1 MLAAA
6 GIVAFAKT
14 VLLTQQQAIPPVV
27 HFKRLHPLVTGLKA
41 GADEATRMGHTY
53 TEEVNVRGFPA
64 LFPMAASPLAGVSR
78 TQSCPT
84 GVSAFGFGGTM
95 AHLIVDAQPLATL
108 DRVRAPLRY
117 VHTVSFPWQPTAEDN
132 PAEKF
137 QEYGELALG
146 YLEGMVRACVEPHVH
161 VEADLPRGGDVFA
174 AGLSRD
180 GAHTV
185 RSRALTSPC
194 LCCVARARCLLTRAG
209 LPRQVCRELAERLGM
224 DLPLEV
230 LQSNPTISRLAE
242 AVLQRGL
249 VARAASGFSVAA
261 LVRSFMDL
269 QATRQV
275 VDPRRGRPPNAARNP
290 GRMVFVLAGPRSGST
305 LTQLVLNMHPALY
318 AGQEL
323 YLLQFYTMQERA
335 QRLASR
341 ELSSWVF
348 EGMRKT
354 IMELRRCSL
363 EDADALLEEL
373 ADLPTQDVYS
383 ILQAWCGGRTLV
395 DKTPPYIWSLDTLRR
410 AETLFEEVSYIHVYR
425 HPYANIAS
433 MAAEAI
439 NRDFIADAA
448 GGAAAPDWAEKVRA
462 GRWTHARVRLRLF
475 PRLACCAHA
484 ARVPLPAHAQLD
496 EALWSESE
504 ALWAQGNANV
514 MQFFEELPPSRRMRL
529 AYEDLLRA
537 PEATSRALCTFL
549 RLPYEP
555 AMSAP
560 YTAANMATF
569 EPAAAGGLGA
579 GDPKLRQNTGID
591 ASMADAWHG
600 TKVPRPL
607 TPFAAHVAKSLG
619 YALPP
624 WKEPALRPEAPP
636 ELQRLNTA
644 TGGTPVIFMH
654 GLAGAL
660 THVRALATALPA
672 PAIGVRMT
680 LATRELP
687 SMDALAAAYAQALR
701 CLELPPRIFIAAA
714 DDFGARLG
722 HALLQQLDAARG
734 RGGAGETT
742 PAVVSL
748 VLLDSCLAGPLC
760 TRMPPATRAL
770 WELALEGAALSGSP
784 APAEAAFQ
792 TSMDGCADEDEALEL
807 LAAAFKPD
815 DMPLPEWDVAAMH
828 LLQCVLRNV
837 PKGGERRG
845 GEGARALLLCS
856 DTGAAERFDA
866 RSARLW
872 AGELRTEHLAG
883 LGNLLA
889 ADAAPTVAQALHK
902 YMRAH
907 TRKR

>member
-1 MLAAA
+1 L
-6 GIVAFAKT
+6 
-14 VLLTQQQAIPPVV
+14 
-27 HFKRLHPLVTGLKA
+27 
-41 GADEATRMGHTY
+41 
-53 TEEVNVRGFPA
+53 
-64 LFPMAASPLAGVSR
+64 
-78 TQSCPT
+78 
-84 GVSAFGFGGTM
+84 
-95 AHLIVDAQPLATL
+95 
-108 DRVRAPLRY
+108 
-117 VHTVSFPWQPTAEDN
+117 
-132 PAEKF
+132 
-137 QEYGELALG
+137 
-146 YLEGMVRACVEPHVH
+146 
-161 VEADLPRGGDVFA
+161 
-174 AGLSRD
+174 
-180 GAHTV
+180 
-185 RSRALTSPC
+185 
-194 LCCVARARCLLTRAG
+194 
-209 LPRQVCRELAERLGM
+209 

-230 LQSNPTISRLAE
+230 LQSNPTISRLAQ

-275 VDPRRGRPPNAARNP
+275 VDPRRGRPPNATRNP

-335 QRLASR
+335 QRLASQ

-348 EGMRKT
+348 EGLRKT
-354 IMELRRCSL
+354 VMELRRCTL
-363 EDADALLEEL
+363 EDADAMLEEL

-383 ILQAWCGGRTLV
+383 ILQAWCGGRVLV
-395 DKTPPYIWSLDTLRR
+395 DKTPPYVWSLDTLRR

-448 GGAAAPDWAEKVRA
+448 GGAAAPDWAEKVRMA
-462 GRWTHARVRLRLF
+462 TDVHTQCVVCTYTSF
-475 PRLACCAHA
+475 PPVITPLTAC
-484 ARVPLPAHAQLD
+484 AQLD

-514 MQFFEELPPSRRMRL
+514 MQFFEELPPARRMRL

-549 RLPYEP
+549 RLPYEA

-560 YTAANMATF
+560 YTPANMATF

-600 TKVPRPL
+600 AKVPRPL
-607 TPFAAHVAKSLG
+607 TPFAAHVAKALG

-636 ELQRLNTA
+636 ELQRLNAA

-654 GLAGAL
+654 GLAGTL
-660 THVRALATALPA
+660 THVRALAAALPA

-680 LATRELP
+680 HATRELP

-701 CLELPPRIFIAAA
+701 CMELPPRIFIAAA

-722 HALLQQLDAARG
+722 HALLRQLDGARAHG
-734 RGGAGETT
+734 VASEAS

-748 VLLDSCLAGPLC
+748 VLLDSCLSGPLC
-760 TRMPPATRAL
+760 TGMPPAMRAL
-770 WELALEGAALSGSP
+770 WELALEGAALSDAP
-784 APAEAAFQ
+784 APAEAAFLN
-792 TSMDGCADEDEALEL
+792 SMDGCADEDEQLEL
-807 LAAAFKPD
+807 LAHAFKPD
-815 DMPLPEWDVAAMH
+815 AMPLPEWDAAAMH

-856 DTGAAERFDA
+856 DAGAAERRDA
-866 RSARLW
+866 RSARVW

-889 ADAAPTVAQALHK
+889 ADAAPNVAQALHK